1 MKTFREIFR
10 FEVSFHLRSALFWLS
25 GILFFIL
32 AFGAVTSDVVQIGG
46 AIGNVNRN
54 APFVIVQMLGVLS
67 ILGVFVTTAFV
78 ASAVVR
84 DYELGTDGIFFTT
97 PVGKLQYVLGRFGG
111 AFFVSVL
118 IYLAV
123 VLAIALG
130 SLMPW
135 LEPERMGPFQPGA
148 YLWALAFIVVPNI
161 FLMAAIFF
169 SVATLTRTLWGTYV
183 GLVAFFVGYLVAG
196 TMLADLESE
205 TLASMLDPFGFAAF
219 QIATQYWTTAERNAQ
234 LLTVEGAFL
243 WNRLLWVGVAV
254 LVLLVAV
261 WRFSFTSARVW
272 KWKGARRREA
282 ALEEQEDLAAQTLR
296 PIESLTVPAPA
307 LAFSSG
313 AAWRGLFHQVRFEVG
328 TVLRSKA
335 FLILLFLGMLNL
347 IGNATVVDQLF
358 GTPVYPRTYLL
369 IQTIQDGFLLFVVLV
384 LAFYAGELVFRE
396 RQEGLGEVH
405 DALPVPN
412 WVFWGSK
419 MAALAVVLAA
429 VLAVGVLT
437 AMGFQLYRGY
447 TNFEISVYLEGIGV
461 LVGWPFLLVA
471 VLALFFQVVTNQKFV
486 GFLLVLLYFLTQPV
500 LGALD
505 FNHNLYLFAGSP
517 GSPYSDMNG
526 FGHFWAGALW
536 FRIYW
541 SFFSLLLLVVVHLFW
556 VRGKDTAVGTR
567 LSLARLRFTGPV
579 KVVTGLAL
587 AGSVGSGAWVFY
599 NTNVLNEYVPTDVL
613 QERQARYEK
622 EYGKYDGIP
631 QPRITSVYA
640 EVDLFPEERAVDIRG
655 SYRIRNKEAVA
666 IDSLHM
672 VWDRGTLDELELEIP
687 GGEVIHE
694 DSVLGY
700 RIYRLATP
708 LEPGDEMEL
717 GYTVAVRNKG
727 FLNSGGSTEL
737 VYNGSFINNAGYFP
751 HIGYTDAFEMGDPVE
766 RRRHDLPPIE
776 RFPSV
781 YDSAAYHENY
791 LTNESDWVDFETVVS
806 TSADQV
812 ALAPGYIQEE
822 WEEGGRCYFHYKMDA
837 PILGFWSYLSARW
850 EVARDRWND
859 VDIAVYY
866 HPGHEY
872 NVDRMIESA
881 KQSLEYFSREFGPYQ
896 HRQLR
901 IVEFP
906 RYAQFAQSFP
916 NTIPFSESIGFI
928 ARLDDPKDIDYVFY
942 VTAHEIAHQ
951 WWAHQ
956 VMGANVQGA
965 TVTSETM
972 AQYSALMVMEHEY
985 GQDHMR
991 RFLRYELDAYLQG
1004 RGGELIEE
1012 VPLYLVENQGYI
1024 HYRKGS
1030 LVTYA
1035 IRDYIGED
1043 AFNRAMH
1050 RYVLDRRFT
1059 GPPYTTSLEYLD
1071 YLETEVPAE
1080 YEPAVEDLFRTITL
1094 WELQAKEGEWERT
1107 EDGRYRVRMTVEARK
1122 YRADGQGVET
1132 EIPIAD
1138 WVDVAV
1144 FGEETEDSPEEGR
1157 VLALEKRRVSEAEG
1171 VIELVVDEE
1180 PRQVGIDPF
1189 NKLIDRNPANNLVR
1203 VREGNR

>member
-1 MKTFREIFR
+1 MRTFREIFR
-10 FEVSFHLRSALFWLS
+10 FEVSYHLHSALFWLA
-25 GILFFIL
+25 GILFFFL
-32 AFGAVTSDVVQIGG
+32 SFGAVSSDVVQIGG

-54 APFVIVQMLGVLS
+54 APFVIVQILGVLS

-84 DYELGTDGIFFTT
+84 DYEMGTDGIFFTT
-97 PVGKLQYVLGRFGG
+97 PVGKLPYVFGRFGG
-111 AFFVSVL
+111 AFAVSVL

-130 SLMPW
+130 SVMPW
-135 LEPERMGPFQPGA
+135 LEPERVGPFMPGA
-148 YLWALAFIVVPNI
+148 YGWALLWLIVPNI
-161 FLMAAIFF
+161 FLMSAVFF

-196 TMLADLESE
+196 TMLGDLESE

-219 QIATQYWTTAERNAQ
+219 QIATQYWTTVERNTR

-243 WNRLLWVGVAV
+243 WNRVLWVGVA
-254 LVLLVAV
+254 LMVLLLAA
-261 WRFSFTSARVW
+261 WRFSFTSSRAR
-272 KWKGARRREA
+272 KRKGAGREA
-282 ALEEQEDLAAQTLR
+282 AAVEEAEDLGSQQVR
-296 PIESLTVPAPA
+296 PMGVLTGPSPA
-307 LAFSSG
+307 LQYSVS
-313 AAWRGLFHQVRFEVG
+313 AAWRQLAHAARFEVG

-335 FLILLFLGMLNL
+335 FLILLLLGVLNL
-347 IGNATVVDQLF
+347 IGNVSVVDQLF

-369 IQTIQDGFLLFVVLV
+369 IQAIQGGFLLFVVLV
-384 LAFYAGELVFRE
+384 LTFYSGELVFRE
-396 RQEGLGEVH
+396 RQEGVAEVQ

-419 MAALAVVLAA
+419 MAALTVVLAA
-429 VLAVGVLT
+429 VLTVGVLT
-437 AMGFQLYRGY
+437 AMGVQLYYGY
-447 TNFEISVYLEGIGV
+447 THFELGVYAEGIGG
-461 LVGWPFLLVA
+461 LVGWPFLLIA
-471 VLALFFQVVTNQKFV
+471 VLALFFQVATNQKYV
-486 GFLLVLLYFLTQPV
+486 GFLLVLLYFLSQPV

-505 FNHNLYLFAGSP
+505 FNHNLYLYGGSP
-517 GSPYSDMNG
+517 GAPYSDLNG
-526 FGHFWAGALW
+526 FGHFWTGALW

-541 SFFSLLLLVVVHLFW
+541 SFFALLLLVTVHLFW
-556 VRGKDTAVGTR
+556 VRGKDTALRTR
-567 LSLARLRFTGPV
+567 FALARLRFTRPV
-579 KVVTGLAL
+579 RAVAGIAL
-587 AGSVGSGAWVFY
+587 VGFLGSGAWIFY
-599 NTNVLNEYVPTDVL
+599 NTNILNEYVPPDVG
-613 QERQARYEK
+613 QERQTRYEK
-622 EYGKYDGIP
+622 DYGRYDGIP
-631 QPRITSVYA
+631 QPKITSVYA
-640 EVDLFPEERAVDIRG
+640 EVDIFPYERAVDIRG
-655 SYRIRNKEAVA
+655 SYRVRNKEAVPV
-666 IDSLHM
+666 DSLHM
-672 VWDRGTLDELELEIP
+672 VWDRGTIDTLEVDVP
-687 GGEVIHE
+687 GGEVVHQ
-694 DSVLGY
+694 DSILGY
-700 RIYRLATP
+700 RIYRLTP
-708 LEPGDEMEL
+708 PLAPGEEMEL
-717 GYTVAVRNKG
+717 GYTVTVRNAG
-727 FLNSGGSTEL
+727 FQNTAGGTDIIF
-737 VYNGSFINNAGYFP
+737 NGTFFNNAGYFP
-751 HIGYTDAFEMGDPVE
+751 HIGYNDAFEMSDPVE

-781 YDSAAYHENY
+781 YDTAAYDENY
-791 LTNESDWVDFETVVS
+791 LTPESDWVDFETIVS
-806 TSADQV
+806 TSADQI

-822 WEEGGRCYFHYKMDA
+822 WEEDGRRYFHYKMDA
-837 PILGFWSYLSARW
+837 PILGFWSYLSGRW
-850 EVARDRWND
+850 EVTRDRWND
-859 VDIAVYY
+859 VEIAVYH
-866 HPGHEY
+866 HPDHDY
-872 NVDRMIESA
+872 NVERMIESA
-881 KQSLEYFSREFGPYQ
+881 KASLEYFSREFGPYQ
-896 HRQLR
+896 HHQLR
-901 IVEFP
+901 VVEFP
-906 RYAQFAQSFP
+906 RYARFAQSFP

-928 ARLDDPKDIDYVFY
+928 ARLEDPKDLDYVFY
-942 VTAHEIAHQ
+942 VTSHEIAHQ

-985 GQDHMR
+985 GRDHMR

-1035 IRDYIGED
+1035 IRDYIGEEP
-1043 AFNRAMH
+1043 FNRAMH

-1080 YEPAVEDLFRTITL
+1080 YEPVVNDLFRTITL
-1094 WELQAKEGEWERT
+1094 WDLQAREGEWERT

-1144 FGEETEDSPEEGR
+1144 FGEETEESPEEGE
-1157 VLALEKRRVSEAEG
+1157 VLALEKHRVTEAEE
-1171 VIELVVDEE
+1171 VIEIVVDQE

-1203 VREGNR
+1203 VREVGR